1 MSLKRFHKQI
11 GEFAHHHLLF
21 AVPILGSRVGDAVSA
36 KYCKRTRPVQR
47 TRFLRREGYDVF
59 GLTRSS
65 SGFITGTLTR
75 DHDKCVKRKIQALN
89 SRRHRR
95 SVGRWRWW
103 GTAHF
108 TTIHFVS
115 LVCTA
120 RARERTGTRGQS
132 PHPLGPQ
139 ASLSSASRLKK
150 NHCEDGEKENIDKSR
165 SR

>member
-1 MSLKRFHKQI
+1 MFLKRFHKQI
-11 GEFAHHHLLF
+11 GEFAHRHLLF
-21 AVPILGSRVGDAVSA
+21 AVPILGSREGDAVSA

-120 RARERTGTRGQS
+120 RARDRYKGTES
-132 PHPLGPQ
+132 PSPRSSSQLVLSIETKKEPL
-139 ASLSSASRLKK
+139 
-150 NHCEDGEKENIDKSR
+150 
-165 SR
+165 